1 MLTRCRVA
9 EILRLNCRVWDVI
22 IYTAPCDMPHVVG
35 PRSRS
40 QSLSSLA
47 EDVPVAQD
55 VITFHDGTYCTERYY
70 VTFVVSFSTQRYPL
84 KKVFNYK
91 VCI

>member
-9 EILRLNCRVWDVI
+9 EILRLNCRVWAVI
-22 IYTAPCDMPHVVG
+22 IYTAPCDMPHFVG
-35 PRSRS
+35 RRSRS

-47 EDVPVAQD
+47 EDVPVALQD
-55 VITFHDGTYCTERYY
+55 VTFHEGTYCTELYY

-84 KKVFNYK
+84 RKVFNYK